1 VASIKIAGH
10 RYTTVNTA
18 ETAYG
23 AETFEVKDHKESTRE
38 TVIALFEIADAEPF
52 KKSTRSPNEVQPRTL
67 TVEYYSLNG
76 SPWSEGRSAFVT
88 ANNIKKDGSLG
99 ATIEVNRYDFPK
111 SLTELFREGSYSV
124 IPGGP
129 AFEWINSEYPR

>member
-1 VASIKIAGH
+1 VATIKIAGH

-38 TVIALFEIADAEPF
+38 TVIALFEIADAETF
-52 KKSTRSPNEVQPRTL
+52 RKTRRSPNEVQACTL
-67 TVEYYSLNG
+67 TVEYHSLNG
-76 SPWSEGRSAFVT
+76 SPWSEGRPAFVT

-99 ATIEVNRYDFPK
+99 ATIEVNRYDLPG
-111 SLTELFREGSYSV
+111 SLMELFREDFNSV
-124 IPGGP
+124 FPGGA